1 MNSDKIS
8 NASSLTSQSMT
19 INELSQ
25 KILYL
30 EGKLEKSVSSEGLL
44 REQLKTSQNLI
55 DSKTNES
62 KQNYE
67 KYEISESNF

>member
-8 NASSLTSQSMT
+8 NASSLISQSMT

-62 KQNYE
+62 K
-67 KYEISESNF
+67 